1 MLATLTWVYITHAN
15 EMADRE
21 GKSVAGG
28 WIVLFFS
35 ARNLFL
41 TKSESVAIE
50 MYFCLS
56 VSHSLKLEHLR
67 FEQKS
72 SGGQTKRPTSRIRER
87 RNNRSSRQDTKK
99 RRGGE

>member
-1 MLATLTWVYITHAN
+1 M
-15 EMADRE
+15 
-21 GKSVAGG
+21 SF
-28 WIVLFFS
+28 FFS

-72 SGGQTKRPTSRIRER
+72 SGGQTKRPTSRIR
-87 RNNRSSRQDTKK
+87 KK
-99 RRGGE
+99 GGTIGAAGKTL